1 MGACEFLEHSYI
13 TSFRSRKRQQNSTP
27 RVLSSSSVSLF
38 PRSPSIQEPSSP
50 QVSIP
55 TAESVP
61 TGEDA
66 STLASTLGLT
76 LEESSSSSS
85 EEQVNTSGS
94 SELSAPLS
102 PTIASA
108 STSSLLSCAA
118 LEEHVTTCTTS
129 NDIDISSASRSDS
142 GFNHSDVDAY
152 TSRSEPP
159 SSYATTSSA
168 DSISMNTNLEAASP
182 SPLLCTSAVAEP
194 TTVGG
199 GDLTASQ
206 SKVIPAEMDPFSQDQ
221 DCAICLDKIL
231 PRQHA
236 KATLACRHEFHLSC
250 ISMAFA
256 MGKEMICPLC
266 RYLHKNQPFMNQE
279 SDSDVKP
286 VPGQSIAN
294 TGLQQRSIQNRHP
307 FSRSPLTTLHEHP
320 TSGTVFSMMP
330 SLFETSLGHGPA
342 AGTIRTSP
350 GGICLKTSTWL
361 MLYVMPFTISICF
374 LAFVLGKVETMWS
387 KVSCLIGA
395 AICYMVCWA
404 LVVAIMNPDH
414 EARDLLERL
423 NQMQQN
429 ELSLETQALQSSSLN
444 ENRANS
450 GPDHAT
456 TTATT
461 TLNSNPSDTSPVYPS
476 SLTSEPSPSLWTTWS
491 QHRYV
496 QSIQDKVMDLS
507 RMLDDLPGDW
517 W

>member
-13 TSFRSRKRQQNSTP
+13 TSFRSRKRQQYSTS
-27 RVLSSSSVSLF
+27 RVSSSSSASFF
-38 PRSPSIQEPSSP
+38 PRSPSLQEPSSP

-61 TGEDA
+61 AGEDA
-66 STLASTLGLT
+66 SSPATTLGLT
-76 LEESSSSSS
+76 LEESSSSST

-94 SELSAPLS
+94 SELSEPPS
-102 PTIASA
+102 PTVASA
-108 STSSLLSCAA
+108 STSSSLSCAA
-118 LEEHVTTCTTS
+118 LEEHVTACTTS
-129 NDIDISSASRSDS
+129 NDIDISSVSGSNS
-142 GFNHSDVDAY
+142 GFNHSDMDAH
-152 TSRSEPP
+152 TNRSEPP
-159 SSYATTSSA
+159 SPYTTASSA
-168 DSISMNTNLEAASP
+168 DNISMNTNLETMSP
-182 SPLLCTSAVAEP
+182 
-194 TTVGG
+194 
-199 GDLTASQ
+199 
-206 SKVIPAEMDPFSQDQ
+206 
-221 DCAICLDKIL
+221 
-231 PRQHA
+231 
-236 KATLACRHEFHLSC
+236 
-250 ISMAFA
+250 SMAFA

-294 TGLQQRSIQNRHP
+294 TNLQQRSIQNRHP
-307 FSRSPLTTLHEHP
+307 FSRSPPPTTLHEHP

-423 NQMQQN
+423 NQMQRN
-429 ELSLETQALQSSSLN
+429 ELSLETQTLQSSPLN

-450 GPDHAT
+450 GSDHAT

-461 TLNSNPSDTSPVYPS
+461 TLNSNPSDTSSPVHPS